1 MTNFAENQFMQQS
14 LVAIIAQNQ
23 QDEDHNSTDV
33 EALSPRLDDDLLARA
48 TFRAGLRRR
57 HD

>member
-1 MTNFAENQFMQQS
+1 MQQS

-23 QDEDHNSTDV
+23 QDEDHNGTDI
-33 EALSPRLDDDLLARA
+33 EALSPRLDNDLLARA

-57 HD
+57 HG